1 MYNTWD
7 LSDAE
12 KGNVD
17 VIWNKFAALIEPKS
31 NYRLNRFHLQKFKQT
46 NTESVDEFMT
56 RCKTQARK
64 CRFRDVTETEER
76 LIEQLIVGVRHAKV
90 QEKLLSR
97 DENLTL
103 DAALDV
109 VRTHEVTLANMQQF
123 AGDATVNYVS
133 RDSRPGRRPPR
144 EPSRH
149 RVDQPRT
156 PCAKCGWRKHPE
168 GDGCPAEGS
177 RCNICGDLN
186 HWSRVCRHTETET
199 GSRVHRA
206 DSRRPRS
213 SGRGKSRAR
222 SRCRSTQRRRD
233 DHRSS
238 DVHSVNN
245 TARSDQRATTLVLRN
260 SHSTQSVSIQ

>member
-1 MYNTWD
+1 MGELSGIEPPRMNWLASDLPTEFRSFQQYCELIFSGPFADKAQSQRITYILIWIGQEGQRMYNTWD

-97 DENLTL
+97 DENLTF

-123 AGDATVNYVS
+123 VGDATVNYVS

-156 PCAKCGWRKHPE
+156 LCTKCGWRKHPE
-168 GDGCPAEGS
+168 GDRCPAEG
-177 RCNICGDLN
+177 RAGQQYFVLKYIC
-186 HWSRVCRHTETET
+186 T
-199 GSRVHRA
+199 
-206 DSRRPRS
+206 
-213 SGRGKSRAR
+213 
-222 SRCRSTQRRRD
+222 
-233 DHRSS
+233 
-238 DVHSVNN
+238 
-245 TARSDQRATTLVLRN
+245 
-260 SHSTQSVSIQ
+260 